1 MSAQKVLLIRH
12 GETEWSLSGQHT
24 GTTDIP
30 LTENGRAVAKLLKPV
45 FAEQTFALVLSSP
58 LWRARETCDLAGL
71 GDRVEVERDLAEWN
85 YGEYEGLTPQQ
96 IHAVKPCWMIF
107 TDGCPGG
114 EGPDQVEARIDR
126 VIARIRAV
134 AAKGNVA
141 VFSHGHLIRAFAA
154 RWLGLRAAEGRF
166 FLLDP
171 ATVNVMSYYRG
182 APAVKR
188 WNAPIILSPA
198 NSKNRL
204 AAQSNSGRRT
214 TSEECSPYGYR

>member
-1 MSAQKVLLIRH
+1 MSTQKVLLIRH

-30 LTENGRAVAKLLKPV
+30 LTENGRFVAKLLKPV
-45 FAEQTFALVLSSP
+45 FAEQLFALVLSSP

-71 GDRVEVERDLAEWN
+71 GDRVEVERDLTEWN

-96 IHAVKPCWMIF
+96 IHAVRPGWMIF

-114 EGPDQVEARIDR
+114 EGQYQVEARIDR

-134 AAKGNVA
+134 AVKGNVA

-154 RWLGLRAAEGRF
+154 RWLGLRGALFSSRSGNRERHE
-166 FLLDP
+166 LLSRDP
-171 ATVNVMSYYRG
+171 RRQALERSDH
-182 APAVKR
+182 
-188 WNAPIILSPA
+188 PIA
-198 NSKNRL
+198 
-204 AAQSNSGRRT
+204 
-214 TSEECSPYGYR
+214 SEF

>member
-1 MSAQKVLLIRH
+1 MQMSTQKVLLVRH

-30 LTENGRAVAKLLKPV
+30 LTDNGRNVAKLLKSTL
-45 FAEQTFALVLSSP
+45 AKQSFALVLSSP
-58 LWRARETCDLAGL
+58 LQRARETCELAGL
-71 GDRVEVERDLAEWN
+71 GECAEIDGDLVEWN

-96 IHAVKPCWMIF
+96 IHLARPGWMLF

-114 EGPDQVEARIDR
+114 ESPDQVEARIDR

-134 AAKGNVA
+134 AGKGNVA
-141 VFSHGHLIRAFAA
+141 VFAHGHLIRAFAA
-154 RWLGLRAAEGRF
+154 RWLGLHAADGRL

-182 APAVKR
+182 IPAVKR
-188 WNAPIILSPA
+188 WNAPII
-198 NSKNRL
+198 
-204 AAQSNSGRRT
+204 QSS
-214 TSEECSPYGYR
+214 